1 MKGLQGYTIRLAN
14 EAEVA
19 YLPDIERAA
28 AMRFL
33 PYLDQLDITA
43 DLLEGLTP
51 PRFLR
56 WAQQEKRLW
65 VAVSELVGQSNPDA
79 LAKPVGFIVAKYLP
93 GSCFIVELDVH
104 PEFGRLGIGSALIE
118 ACCKGAIARNRS
130 QVTLTTFRYIPWNI
144 PFYQRLGFRVLP
156 AAQWSSAIQAIV
168 EHETRYGFAP
178 EHRVVMGRR
187 LLRPVKL
194 SKFAQGDR

>member
-1 MKGLQGYTIRLAN
+1 MQGYTVRLAH

-19 YLPDIERAA
+19 YLPEIERAA
-28 AMRFL
+28 ASRFV
-33 PYLDQLDITA
+33 PYLDQLEITA

-56 WAQQEKRLW
+56 WAQQENRLW
-65 VAVSELVGQSNPDA
+65 IAVSKPAESSKPQAST
-79 LAKPVGFIVAKYLP
+79 KPVGFIVAKFLP

-104 PEFGRLGIGSALIE
+104 PDFGRRGIGSALVE
-118 ACCKGAIARNRS
+118 ACCKGAMAHHRR
-130 QVTLTTFRYIPWNI
+130 QVTLTTFRHVPWNI
-144 PFYQRLGFRVLP
+144 PFYQRLGFQTLP
-156 AAQWSSAIQAIV
+156 AAQWSPEIKAIV

-178 EHRVVMGRR
+178 EHRVVMARR

-194 SKFAQGDR
+194 SKFAKGDV